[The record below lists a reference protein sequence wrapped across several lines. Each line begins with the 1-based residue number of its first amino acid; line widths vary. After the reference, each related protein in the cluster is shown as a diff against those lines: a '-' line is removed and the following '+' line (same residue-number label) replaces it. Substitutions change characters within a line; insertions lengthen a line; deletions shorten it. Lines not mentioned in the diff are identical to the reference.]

1 MKRDKMI
8 SKESI
13 TIVGFGL
20 LFAVML
26 VSFQLKNHSFLSTI
40 SILNMV
46 KTVAPPIAIAAL
58 GLTYVIIIGYADIS
72 FYMTSCFSAMF
83 MAWLIQGGFH
93 PPLIAIVGGIIAG
106 ALWGGLFRAYL

>member
-46 KTVAPPIAIAAL
+46 KTVAPIAIAAL

-93 PPLIAIVGGIIAG
+93 PLIAIVGGIIAG
-106 ALWGGLFRAYL
+106 ALWGGCFGPICR